1 MCMCDDT
8 KQRLGDEGAGQV
20 SDAARDAGTTLI
32 EILVTIVLLG
42 GMVGVIMDGMW
53 TSIRVSRMSDDQAK
67 VEAVLGS
74 AADRL
79 ANYAYLPC
87 PQLNDGYEPIIQ
99 SASGAVNWATSTV
112 SVVNIE
118 FWDPTMPGANKWQG
132 ANLACNDAAGLT
144 TSKTLQRITIQVVSP
159 QTGHTRQLQ
168 VVKNNVVP
176 KDIPA

>member
-1 MCMCDDT
+1 MRICHEI
-8 KQRLGDEGAGQV
+8 DESAAATV
-20 SDAARDAGTTLI
+20 PARDRGMTLV

-42 GMVGVIMDGMW
+42 GMVTVIMDGMW

-99 SASGAVNWATSTV
+99 SASGSVNWATSTV
-112 SVVNIE
+112 SIVAIQ
-118 FWDPTMPGANKWQG
+118 FWDPTMAGANKWQS
-132 ANLACNDAAGLT
+132 ANLACNDASGLT
-144 TSKTLQRITIQVVSP
+144 TSKTLQRVTIQVISP
-159 QTGHTRQLQ
+159 TTGYTRQLE

-176 KDIPA
+176 KDIPV

>member
-1 MCMCDDT
+1 MRKCDDT
-8 KQRLGDEGAGQV
+8 RQRLGDESDGQV
-20 SDAARDAGTTLI
+20 PPAARDIGTTLI

-53 TSIRVSRMSDDQAK
+53 TSIRASRMSDDQAK

-99 SASGAVNWATSTV
+99 SASGAVNWSTSTV
-112 SVVNIE
+112 SVVSIE
-118 FWDPTMPGANKWQG
+118 FWDPAMAGANKWQS

-159 QTGHTRQLQ
+159 QTGYARQLQ